1 MKKIILSL
9 VLCAWVFITQLHAQ
23 TEVTMYVNTNKN
35 QTWRCVKL
43 QDKRQG
49 IESLAAKLLKANKDG
64 LLQAYYLAKNN
75 KLKTIAY
82 RQVAKNMELPQSNG
96 LSNFFL
102 KDIKGATISNYQKS
116 AYINLILPASKIP
129 EGFDFVVVT
138 YKVADIEKLLNCKI
152 IWKELSCET
161 CSFDDDDNTVKPF
174 VANPSM
180 PEFEPKTK

>member
-1 MKKIILSL
+1 MKKLMFALSL
-9 VLCAWVFITQLHAQ
+9 YFCLFITQLYAQ
-23 TEVTMYVNTNKN
+23 TEATMYVNTNKT
-35 QTWRCVKL
+35 QTWRGIKL

-64 LLQAYYLAKNN
+64 LLQAYYPTKNN

-102 KDIKGATISNYQKS
+102 KDIKGATISNYQES
-116 AYINLILPASKIP
+116 AYINLILPANKIP
-129 EGFDFVVVT
+129 EGIDFVVVT
-138 YKVADIEKLLNCKI
+138 YKVADIEKLLKCKI

-161 CSFDDDDNTVKPF
+161 CDFDDDENTVKPF